1 MTHARCRAPRRRV
14 LRRIPRLRV
23 RRGFTLIE
31 MIIAII
37 VMAIGVMGLAGT
49 ASYVA
54 TQMGGANAQTIAAAM
69 ASKVSD
75 SLSARRCSAL
85 VGGTQTK
92 RGVTVTWT
100 VEDSSRTRWVRE
112 SVQYKPKR
120 GATKTVNYVVVVQC
134 PE

>member
-1 MTHARCRAPRRRV
+1 MTYSRRRV
-14 LRRIPRLRV
+14 PRSRV

-54 TQMGGANAQTIAAAM
+54 MQMGGGNAQTIAASM
-69 ASKVSD
+69 ATKVAD

-85 VGGTQTK
+85 INGTQTR
-92 RGVTVTWT
+92 RGVTVTWRID
-100 VEDSSRTRWVRE
+100 DSTRTKWVRE
-112 SVQYKPKR
+112 AVQYKPKR
-120 GATKTVNYVVVVQC
+120 GPVKTVNYVVVVQC
-134 PE
+134 PD

>member
-1 MTHARCRAPRRRV
+1 MSPRRRIRGP
-14 LRRIPRLRV
+14 LPA
-23 RRGFTLIE
+23 RRGLTLIE

-37 VMAIGVMGLAGT
+37 VMSIGIMGLAGT

-54 TQMGGANAQTIAAAM
+54 QQMGSGNMQTIAAAM
-69 ASKVSD
+69 STKITD

-85 VGGTQTK
+85 ANGTQTK

-100 VEDSSRTRWVRE
+100 VADSSRTKWVTS

-120 GATKTVNYVVVVQC
+120 GATKTLNYVTVIQC
-134 PE
+134 PD